1 MKRTYIV
8 ITLYIIFLLLIF
20 LIKPAMMF
28 DESGNIKHFGYNDN
42 DTSASLLNAE
52 IILIFLALFSY
63 FLVIALELLLY

>member
-1 MKRTYIV
+1 
-8 ITLYIIFLLLIF
+8 
-20 LIKPAMMF
+20 MMF